1 MLDNLQLKKVSVFE
15 GSMLEHC
22 RITLELYSP
31 FVCFLII
38 VHKLSVLSVSSQ
50 IYQKLRNIALY
61 ARTLR
66 YFFNVFQWEN
76 CLTSSSLG

>member
-38 VHKLSVLSVSSQ
+38 VHKLSISSQ

-66 YFFNVFQWEN
+66 YF
-76 CLTSSSLG
+76 LM